1 MRHASM
7 SASAASVTNESLGL
21 SANVVLGALPFPS
34 QVSRRHRR
42 MNYPLPSPQDLQS
55 HLYHAFLDGKTADVA
70 LRISGSWRAV
80 YHLHRVIL
88 IQSGFFRSLFTAGFV
103 EASPSQFSVPDEID
117 VVFDDHNITRAAFEI
132 CISRLYGGGPPL
144 HVCPLLRPTLSHPL
158 TPGFPYQPK
167 YETPSGHQAATPQF
181 LLSLLATSIYLSIP
195 SLASQAL
202 SSICGTLGPYTVIS
216 YLNFSLG
223 NCTSS
228 EDAAQGAV
236 GLESVAELLED
247 HDSDNDES
255 IPPSLSRNDRPNS
268 VRTSFEPVHD
278 GMSFK
283 SHQTSIKSRSQ
294 AAPEPVTFH
303 YGAVSDKI
311 GEAAA
316 AWLARWGPDI
326 LEYEEKVVE
335 GVLDKDIPPLPS
347 HPKTIRRRAKTL
359 DSAVRT
365 EVVDAASTSV
375 TKPSIP
381 VIWRRGG
388 LSPHWVKA
396 LISSDSFFT
405 KDEMGR
411 YDFAKRAVQLRRK
424 QGGIDPDEEIVWK
437 EMFETGIYY
446 ANMVPEDIIK
456 ISSDICPTTEQP
468 YVALSVLQAAN
479 WSQTLLR
486 HDLTFRPASPPTP
499 TFSSVKGK
507 EKDLGV
513 TFTRES
519 FLNGGTKHKDG
530 PFYLVPVDQTLRIGE
545 NGGPSS
551 EGKGISMEQLFA
563 HSHSPYSLS
572 SEENLKAKF
581 KSDEASNYP
590 ITFDESSFFGLLP
603 NFYTP
608 SSTRDASTDPK
619 AVYSPYPP
627 FRFSVEFWDSDH
639 LKEKQRLHSQTI
651 WYAGSLFNVYIQVV
665 KKKGSTVSGKDQTSQ
680 LGIYLCRQSTV
691 EAIPA
696 RSAPNPLVVRQS
708 NDEDTASSPSD
719 HSHSAIVSGGRS
731 RVVSSSSATSQPA
744 SPMSPGPV
752 TPTRSTTPLSSPATS
767 TSLPS
772 YHTFPD
778 RPGTS
783 GTASSFRDAYGYP
796 YSLPYT
802 LPGTAPSQP
811 YRDPR
816 PSVSA
821 YFMIYCANPT
831 GSSQTRF
838 KSTPD
843 VFKVSQSWGWKSSS
857 LKGEDIPA
865 GDDDPDDEGNIMN
878 HQGSKVSLRAT
889 VVLGVV

>member
-1 MRHASM
+1 M
-7 SASAASVTNESLGL
+7 SAASVTNESLGL
-21 SANVVLGALPFPS
+21 LSANVVLGTLPFPS
-34 QVSRRHRR
+34 QVSRRRRR
-42 MNYPLPSPQDLQS
+42 MNYPPPSPQDLQS

-80 YHLHRVIL
+80 YHLHRVVL

-103 EASPSQFSVPDEID
+103 EASPKRFAVPDEID
-117 VVFDDHNITRAAFEI
+117 IAFDDHNITRAAFEV

-144 HVCPLLRPTLSHPL
+144 HVCPSLRPTLSHPL
-158 TPGFPYQPK
+158 TPGFPYQSK

-202 SSICGTLGPYTVIS
+202 SSICGTLGPYTVIQ

-223 NCTSS
+223 NCTGS
-228 EDAAQGAV
+228 EGATEGAV
-236 GLESVAELLED
+236 GLENVAELLED
-247 HDSDNDES
+247 RDSDNGES
-255 IPPSLSRNDRPNS
+255 VPPSLSRNDRANS
-268 VRTSFEPVHD
+268 IPSSFDPIQD
-278 GMSFK
+278 GISLE
-283 SHQTSIKSRSQ
+283 SHQASIKSRSQ
-294 AAPEPVTFH
+294 TAPEPVTFH

-311 GEAAA
+311 GEAAG

-326 LEYEEKVVE
+326 LSYEESVVE
-335 GVLDKDIPPLPS
+335 GVLDKDVPPLS
-347 HPKTIRRRAKTL
+347 SRSKAIRRRAKTL

-375 TKPSIP
+375 MRPTIP

-396 LISSDSFFT
+396 LISSDSFFA
-405 KDEMGR
+405 KDEMER

-424 QGGIDPDEEIVWK
+424 QGGIDPDEEVVWK

-456 ISSDICPTTEQP
+456 ISSDICPTTDQP
-468 YVALSVLQAAN
+468 YVALSILHAAN

-486 HDLTFRPASPPTP
+486 HHLTFRPASPPTP
-499 TFSSVKGK
+499 TLSSTKGK
-507 EKDLGV
+507 EKDLGI
-513 TFTRES
+513 TFTRDS
-519 FLNGGTKHKDG
+519 FLNGVTKHKCD
-530 PFYLVPVDQTLRIGE
+530 PLYLAPVDQTLRIGE

-563 HSHSPYSLS
+563 HSHSPYTVS
-572 SEENLKAKF
+572 SDENLNAKF
-581 KSDEASNYP
+581 KSDEVSSYP
-590 ITFDESSFFGLLP
+590 ITFNESSYFGLLP

-608 SSTRDASTDPK
+608 SSIRDAPADPK

-627 FRFSVEFWDSDH
+627 FRFSVEFWDIDH

-665 KKKGSTVSGKDQTSQ
+665 KKKGPTASGKDQTSQ

-696 RSAPNPLVVRQS
+696 RSAPNPLVVRQG
-708 NDEDTASSPSD
+708 NDGDTTSSSSD
-719 HSHSAIVSGGRS
+719 HNHSAVASAGRS

-744 SPMSPGPV
+744 SPISPGPV

-767 TSLPS
+767 SSLPS
-772 YHTFPD
+772 YHTLPD
-778 RPGTS
+778 RLGT
-783 GTASSFRDAYGYP
+783 TSSYRDTHGYP

-811 YRDPR
+811 YRDSR

-865 GDDDPDDEGNIMN
+865 GDDDSDDEGNVIN
-878 HQGSKVSLRAT
+878 LQGSKVSLRAT
-889 VVLGVV
+889 VILGIV

>member
-1 MRHASM
+1 MD
-7 SASAASVTNESLGL
+7 
-21 SANVVLGALPFPS
+21 
-34 QVSRRHRR
+34 
-42 MNYPLPSPQDLQS
+42 YPLPSPKDLQS
-55 HLYHAFLDGKTADVA
+55 HLYHAFLDGKTADVV

-88 IQSGFFRSLFTAGFV
+88 IQSGFFRSLFTAGFM
-103 EASPSQFSVPDEID
+103 EASPRLPNRYAVPDEID
-117 VVFDDHNITRAAFEI
+117 VAFDDHNITRAGAKPMLDYRV

-158 TPGFPYQPK
+158 TPGFPYQSK

-202 SSICGTLGPYTVIS
+202 SSICGTLGPYTVIQ

-223 NCTSS
+223 NCTGS
-228 EDAAQGAV
+228 EDAAEGAV

-247 HDSDNDES
+247 QDSDNNES
-255 IPPSLSRNDRPNS
+255 TPLSLSRNDRPNS
-268 VRTSFEPVHD
+268 ISTSFEPIQD
-278 GMSFK
+278 GMSLK
-283 SHQTSIKSRSQ
+283 SYQTSTKSLSQ
-294 AAPEPVTFH
+294 TAPEPVTFH

-311 GEAAA
+311 GEAAV

-326 LEYEEKVVE
+326 LSYEEKADE
-335 GVLDKDIPPLPS
+335 GVLDNDVPPLTS

-359 DSAVRT
+359 DSAIRT
-365 EVVDAASTSV
+365 EVLDAASTSV
-375 TKPSIP
+375 MRPTIP

-388 LSPHWVKA
+388 LSPCWVKA
-396 LISSDSFFT
+396 LISSDSFFA
-405 KDEMGR
+405 KDEMER

-424 QGGIDPDEEIVWK
+424 QGGIDPDEEVVWK

-456 ISSDICPTTEQP
+456 ISSDICPTTDQP

-486 HDLTFRPASPPTP
+486 HDLAFRPASPLTP
-499 TFSSVKGK
+499 TLSSVKGK
-507 EKDLGV
+507 EKDLGI
-513 TFTRES
+513 TFTRDS
-519 FLNGGTKHKDG
+519 FLSGSIKHKDG

-551 EGKGISMEQLFA
+551 EGKGVSMEQLFA

-572 SEENLKAKF
+572 SEENLDAKF
-581 KSDEASNYP
+581 KSDEASSYP
-590 ITFDESSFFGLLP
+590 ITFNESSFFGLLP

-608 SSTRDASTDPK
+608 SSIRDPSADPK

-627 FRFSVEFWDSDH
+627 FRFSVEFWDTDR

-696 RSAPNPLVVRQS
+696 QSAPNPLVVRQS
-708 NDEDTASSPSD
+708 DRDTVSSLSD
-719 HSHSAIVSGGRS
+719 HSYTTILSAGRS
-731 RVVSSSSATSQPA
+731 RVVSSSSATSQPT
-744 SPMSPGPV
+744 SPM
-752 TPTRSTTPLSSPATS
+752 TPTRSTTPLSSPATPS
-767 TSLPS
+767 SLP
-772 YHTFPD
+772 
-778 RPGTS
+778 
-783 GTASSFRDAYGYP
+783 YP

-821 YFMIYCANPT
+821 YFMVYCANPT

-865 GDDDPDDEGNIMN
+865 GDNDLDDEGNTIN
-878 HQGSKVSLRAT
+878 LQGSKVSLRAT